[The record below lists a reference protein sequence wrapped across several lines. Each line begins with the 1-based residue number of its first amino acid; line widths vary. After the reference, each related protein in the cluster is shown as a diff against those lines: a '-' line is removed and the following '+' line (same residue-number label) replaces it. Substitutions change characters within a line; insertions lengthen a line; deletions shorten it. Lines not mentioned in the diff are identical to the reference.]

1 MRSAPLGFSQRLSQ
15 VCVSFLTRKA
25 KGLLLSHLSQN
36 GLCCYFAGVTCHT
49 GGWERN
55 FKRSLRVFRA
65 RALEPKWHY
74 DSRARAA

>member
-1 MRSAPLGFSQRLSQ
+1 VRSAPLGFSQRLPQ
-15 VCVSFLTRKA
+15 VCGSYLTRKA
-25 KGLLLSHLSQN
+25 GGLLLSHLPKTAYALS
-36 GLCCYFAGVTCHT
+36 FAGVTCHT

-65 RALEPKWHY
+65 RALEPKWYY